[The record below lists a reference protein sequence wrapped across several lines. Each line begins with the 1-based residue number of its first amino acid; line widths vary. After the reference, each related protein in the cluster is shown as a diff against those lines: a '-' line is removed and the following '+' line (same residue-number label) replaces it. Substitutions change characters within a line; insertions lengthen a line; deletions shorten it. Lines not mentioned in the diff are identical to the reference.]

1 VIQPGD
7 IVRHKKDKALVRG
20 IVRKISNSGLRA
32 KVFWPGEDNP
42 ILYCNWSGYYRLDS
56 LEKVEN

>member
-32 KVFWPGEDNP
+32 KVFLARGRQPYSV
-42 ILYCNWSGYYRLDS
+42 L
-56 LEKVEN
+56 